1 MPQRATIIRIP
12 EPCHE
17 SWATMTPTGGGRHC
31 ATCQKTVIDFS
42 LKSDAEIMAY
52 FTQATGETCGRLRRD
67 QLNRPLLPLPLA
79 AARPAA
85 RWRAWVALALAA
97 WGLRAGPAAAT
108 GPSAPGPRTATHSRK
123 KPGPAHHPA
132 PPRPQR
138 LRGTVR
144 DEATHEPL
152 VGVAV
157 FLKGENR
164 SAVTDSAGQFSLRLP
179 ARRPRAGR
187 ALVLHY
193 TGYQSEIV
201 PVAAASAAALRLAL
215 RADPAAAGA
224 TIVGYGTQQKVM
236 LTGGVMSYS
245 IVGPPA
251 LPPRRSRSF
260 WRWLT
265 QPFRPSEKNQSSSH

>member
-1 MPQRATIIRIP
+1 MPDTTLRIP
-12 EPCHE
+12 QPCAA
-17 SWATMTPTGGGRHC
+17 SWDAKTPTGPGRHC
-31 ATCQKTVIDFS
+31 AACQKTVIDFS
-42 LKSDAEIMAY
+42 LQSDAEILAY
-52 FTQATGETCGRLRRD
+52 FAHATGETCGRLRPD
-67 QLNRPLLPLPLA
+67 QLNRPLLPLPTA

-179 ARRPRAGR
+179 TRRPRAGR